1 MKPLKWGWV
10 ESLVMLRLKMTV
22 MIENDEWKLLLIQ
35 SLLCQPDLYC
45 MHLSEDEL
53 CSSGV
58 AITYPIKI
66 CLNRA
71 SMAKTKL
78 WSALSALLRQRWWVF
93 TRAHTH
99 AHTRTHTNT
108 PVNAAAQTLFSSKGN
123 GSQKVEIGYRKRVW
137 FFFIWFFFFNF
148 LTLLKITFFFLH
160 LGELV
165 LLFFWIIF
173 CEVAKRELTKH
184 RYCSHKNENW
194 LLVITCV

>member
-1 MKPLKWGWV
+1 M
-10 ESLVMLRLKMTV
+10 MN
-22 MIENDEWKLLLIQ
+22 ENCCWFRR
-35 SLLCQPDLYC
+35 LLCQPDLYC

-137 FFFIWFFFFNF
+137 FFLI
-148 LTLLKITFFFLH
+148 
-160 LGELV
+160 
-165 LLFFWIIF
+165 LLFF
-173 CEVAKRELTKH
+173 LTFLPCWK
-184 RYCSHKNENW
+184 SLFFFTLGW
-194 LLVITCV
+194 TCFTVFLNYFLWGCKARTDKAPIL